1 MHLQL
6 NPKELGAIDVHMVSG
21 PQGVSVT
28 FSAEQPATGR
38 LLETQLNQLHQSLT
52 DAGVQIAGL
61 NIGQHGQPRQE
72 GGFLNQSQQFFQ
84 PAPREASL
92 KEADLRQ
99 TPLPLL
105 KTAGLGEVDYLI

>member
-6 NPKELGAIDVHMVSG
+6 NPKELGAIDVQMVSG

-38 LLETQLNQLHQSLT
+38 LLETQLNQLRQALT
-52 DAGVQIAGL
+52 EAGVQLAGL

-72 GGFLNQSQQFFQ
+72 GGFLDQNTQFTQ
-84 PAPREASL
+84 PARQDPSQ
-92 KEADLRQ
+92 KEANVQMTRHPVR
-99 TPLPLL
+99 TGG
-105 KTAGLGEVDYLI
+105 TGEVDYLI